1 MPYTLPLSWQEHA
14 SCAGMET
21 EMFFTPL
28 IDAPGRQLEE
38 LPTIRR
44 MCAACPVQSECSEH
58 AIKHEAF
65 GVWAGL
71 TARDREEIRRKRGI
85 FLDRPENVRLS
96 A

>member
-1 MPYTLPLSWQEHA
+1 MPFAINMDWQEHA
-14 SCAGMET
+14 SCAGLDT

-28 IDAPGRQLEE
+28 SNAPGRQVEE

-44 MCAACPVQSECSEH
+44 MCASCPVQDHCAEH
-58 AIKHEAF
+58 AIKHELH

-71 TARDREEIRRKRGI
+71 TAAEREDLRRKKNI
-85 FLDRPENVRLS
+85 ILDRPENVRIS

>member
-1 MPYTLPLSWQEHA
+1 MPYTLSLSWQEQA

-28 IDAPGRQLEE
+28 VDAPGRQVEE

-44 MCAACPVQSECSEH
+44 MCAACPVQPQCAEH
-58 AIKHEAF
+58 AIKHEAY

-71 TARDREEIRRKRGI
+71 TAPEREVIRRKRGI
-85 FLDRPENVRLS
+85 ILDRPENVRLS